1 MERVRYVLVWLS
13 RMFCCRGF
21 GVQSPTDYRFV
32 RYVVNE
38 HWPYYKYAEIGCN
51 DDWLTRH
58 VGRLCFRLANWLQ
71 PKEIVATAYPDYLQ
85 AGCNSCRLIYADDAG
100 DKVDMAVVSSAEDV
114 SLLLP
119 KFQEH
124 SMLVFDRLYQQP
136 AVWQWIVAQPSVTVT
151 FDLYY
156 CGIAFF
162 NPKRT
167 KQHYKVN
174 F

>member
-1 MERVRYVLVWLS
+1 MLVWLS
-13 RMFCCRGF
+13 RIFHCRGF

-38 HWPYYKYAEIGCN
+38 HWPYYKYKEIGLA

-71 PKEIVATAYPDYLQ
+71 PKTVVTTAYQEYIR
-85 AGCNSCRLIYADDAG
+85 AGCSLCRLAG
-100 DKVDMAVVSSAEDV
+100 DADEVEMAVVSTEQDFYR
-114 SLLLP
+114 LLP
-119 KFQEH
+119 KCHEA
-124 SMLVFDRLYQQP
+124 SLLVFDGLCRQP
-136 AVWQWIVAQPSVTVT
+136 AVWQRIKMEPAVTVT

-156 CGIAFF
+156 CGIALFD
-162 NPKRT
+162 PKRA